1 MYSPRELYERIQRI
15 QRSNGITADAAI
27 QRLVRELE
35 EHAPD
40 VWRESGD
47 WFLRQ
52 VEQRHFMMQQRHG
65 RARPAS
71 LISDYPSWVHDEE
84 AANEVLTTTP
94 GLPLPTLDDLSHVKS
109 DAQSMDAEIVE
120 SESSTNERDD
130 HHDAGIHKTPVVAP
144 EVTPEVTNDEA
155 TAKLSLPPTNG
166 LPSPVVHSEVT
177 ASVQVTPN
185 LALPSPAAEPNE
197 SANQVLPSKP
207 RVPTSIHPP
216 RESERHK
223 GPGAQADHAP
233 GTPWMKRVE
242 WDWSAPISLPG
253 VDRKTLAALTK
264 RDLLTAEQRIRRGAE
279 TELRRA
285 DVLRRI
291 GDVLIA
297 PDETIYAA
305 WNRTKDPLFN
315 MSVRALAAS
324 KNLLPAEQSA

>member
-155 TAKLSLPPTNG
+155 TAKLSLTPTNG
-166 LPSPVVHSEVT
+166 LPSPVVH
-177 ASVQVTPN
+177 AS
-185 LALPSPAAEPNE
+185 E
-197 SANQVLPSKP
+197 SATSAVPPNSHLPTP
-207 RVPTSIHPP
+207 PHPP

-264 RDLLTAEQRIRRGAE
+264 RDLLTAEQRIRRSAE
-279 TELRRA
+279 TELRKA
-285 DVLRRI
+285 DILRRI

-324 KNLLPAEQSA
+324 KNLLPPSERSA